1 LIERLGAVF
10 WRNAWLL
17 LTCTALFWAGNAVV
31 GRAVAGAV
39 PPVTLAFWR
48 WTGAFVF
55 VLGFAWPHLRR
66 DKKTLLR
73 QWRMMLVLSA
83 TGIACFN
90 VMLYTGLK
98 TTTALNGVLA
108 QSSMPLIVILWAI
121 VLLKEKPTM
130 RQMAGVLVSLI
141 GVAAIAAHGSME
153 ALLLLSFNTGDLW
166 ILGGMVIY
174 SFYTALLRRR
184 PAVHPLSFLAV
195 TFFMGALML
204 LPLYL
209 WERGSGQFI
218 TGGAESYLAIFY
230 TMVFPS
236 LLAYLCFNRG
246 VELIGPGHAGQSSH
260 LVPVFGVLLAVVF
273 LGETFYPYHAAGVAL
288 ITVGILLASLAPG
301 RALWPAVTSWLHRA
315 RT

>member
-1 LIERLGAVF
+1 
-10 WRNAWLL
+10 
-17 LTCTALFWAGNAVV
+17 V

-55 VLGFAWPHLRR
+55 VIGFAWPHLQR
-66 DKKTLLR
+66 DRGTLLR
-73 QWRMMLVLSA
+73 QWRIMLVLSA

-98 TTTALNGVLA
+98 TTTALNGVLV

-121 VLLKEKPTM
+121 VLLKERPTT
-130 RQMAGVLVSLI
+130 RQMAGVLISLV
-141 GVAAIAAHGSME
+141 GVATIAAHGSVT
-153 ALLLLSFNTGDLW
+153 ALLRFSFNEGDLW

-195 TFFMGALML
+195 TFFLGALML

-209 WERGSGQFI
+209 WERGSGQLI
-218 TGGAESYLAIFY
+218 TGGAPSYLAILY
-230 TMVFPS
+230 TMVLPS
-236 LLAYLCFNRG
+236 LVAYLCFNRG
-246 VELIGPGHAGQSSH
+246 VELIGPSHAGQSAH
-260 LVPVFGVLLAVVF
+260 LVPVFGALLAVVF
-273 LGETFYPYHAAGVAL
+273 LGETFYPYHAVGMAFIA
-288 ITVGILLASLAPG
+288 VGILLASLAPG
-301 RALWPAVTSWLHRA
+301 RALWPVLTSWLNGA

>member
-1 LIERLGAVF
+1 MIQRLAAFF
-10 WRNAWLL
+10 WRNAWPL

-39 PPVTLAFWR
+39 PPITLAFWR

-55 VLGFAWPHLRR
+55 VLGPAWPHLRR
-66 DKKTLLR
+66 DYETLLR
-73 QWRMMLVLSA
+73 QWRMMLLLSA

-90 VMLYTGLK
+90 AMLYTGLK
-98 TTTALNGVLA
+98 TTTALNGVLV
-108 QSSMPLIVILWAI
+108 QSSMPLIVILWAV
-121 VLLKEKPTM
+121 VLLNEKPTM
-130 RQMAGVLVSLI
+130 RQMLGVLVSLI
-141 GVAAIAAHGSME
+141 GVAAIAAHGSM
-153 ALLLLSFNTGDLW
+153 AVLLRLSFNQGDLW

-195 TFFMGALML
+195 TFFLGALML

-209 WERGSGQFI
+209 WERGSGQLI
-218 TGGAESYLAIFY
+218 TGGVPSYLAIFY

-236 LLAYLCFNRG
+236 LVAYLCFNRG
-246 VELIGPGHAGQSSH
+246 VELIGPGHAGQSAH
-260 LVPVFGVLLAVVF
+260 LVPVFGALLAVVF
-273 LGETFYPYHAAGVAL
+273 LGETFYAYHAAGVAL

-301 RALWPAVTSWLHRA
+301 RALWPALTSWLYGA
-315 RT
+315 RK